1 MTPDDGLWYITDWEN
16 QNRKRYQPIS
26 KDLRIN
32 ERIRA
37 REVRVIGENGEQFGV
52 LPVYEAMRL
61 AQEHNTDLVEVAP
74 TAVPPVC
81 RLLDYG
87 RFKFEQEKKERDAR
101 KNQKVA
107 LLKEVRMGPATDEH
121 DLTFKSKAIQKF
133 LEEGDKVKVTVRFRG
148 RQMAH
153 PQLGRQ
159 VLDSILAKLQ
169 GVATVE
175 RPPLVEGRAMSMI
188 LTSAG
193 GRPAVTAAPATS
205 APAPASPPSSP
216 VS

>member
-1 MTPDDGLWYITDWEN
+1 M
-16 QNRKRYQPIS
+16 RCSPIS

-37 REVRVIGENGEQFGV
+37 REVRLIGEGGEQFGV
-52 LPVYEAMRL
+52 LPVFEALRV
-61 AQEHNTDLVEVAP
+61 AQERGVDLVEVAP

-87 RFKFEQEKKERDAR
+87 KYKFEQDKREREAR

-107 LLKEVRMGPATDEH
+107 LLKEIRMGPATDEH
-121 DLTFKSKAIQKF
+121 DIAFKSKTIQKF
-133 LEEGDKVKVTVRFRG
+133 IEEGDKVKVTVRFKG

-159 VLDSILAKLQ
+159 VLDAIAGRLQ
-169 GVATVE
+169 GVAVVE
-175 RPPLVEGRAMSMI
+175 RPPILEGRAMSMI
-188 LTSAG
+188 LTPPASSRGGGTSNQSSAV
-193 GRPAVTAAPATS
+193 PAGASPS
-205 APAPASPPSSP
+205 APGTS
-216 VS
+216 

>member
-1 MTPDDGLWYITDWEN
+1 MPWR
-16 QNRKRYQPIS
+16 RKPIS

-52 LPVYEAMRL
+52 MPLYEALRI
-61 AQEHNTDLVEVAP
+61 AQDRNLDLVEVAP

-87 RFKFEQEKKERDAR
+87 KYRFEQAKKEREAR
-101 KNQKVA
+101 KHQKVA

-121 DLTFKSKAIQKF
+121 DLEFKSKAIQRF
-133 LEEGDKVKVTVRFRG
+133 IEEGDKVKVTVRFRG

-159 VLDSILAKLQ
+159 VLDSIVAKLQ
-169 GVATVE
+169 GIAAVE
-175 RPPLVEGRAMSMI
+175 RPPVVEGRTMSMI
-188 LTSAG
+188 LTAAT
-193 GRPAVTAAPATS
+193 GRAAQA
-205 APAPASPPSSP
+205 SSP
-216 VS
+216 VSAAASPTARS

>member
-1 MTPDDGLWYITDWEN
+1 LSW
-16 QNRKRYQPIS
+16 RKKPIS

-37 REVRVIGENGEQFGV
+37 REVRVIGEDGEQFGV
-52 LPVYEAMRL
+52 MTVFEALRM
-61 AQEHNTDLVEVAP
+61 AQERGVDLVEVAP

-87 RFKFEQEKKERDAR
+87 KYRFEQDKKEREAR

-107 LLKEVRMGPATDEH
+107 LLKEIRMGPATDEH
-121 DLTFKSKAIQKF
+121 DLEFKAKAIQKF
-133 LEEGDKVKVTVRFRG
+133 IEEGDKVKVTVRFRG

-159 VLDSILAKLQ
+159 VLDSIASKLV
-169 GVATVE
+169 GVASVE
-175 RPPLVEGRAMSMI
+175 RMPLVEGRTMSMI
-188 LTSAG
+188 MTAATGKALGAG
-193 GRPAVTAAPATS
+193 TPAPAT
-205 APAPASPPSSP
+205 AGAAQPARP
-216 VS
+216 

>member
-1 MTPDDGLWYITDWEN
+1 M
-16 QNRKRYQPIS
+16 
-26 KDLRIN
+26 N

-52 LPVYEAMRL
+52 LPLYEALRL
-61 AQEHNTDLVEVAP
+61 AQDHYTDLVEVAP

-87 RFKFEQEKKERDAR
+87 RYKFEQEKKERDAR

-107 LLKEVRMGPATDEH
+107 LLKEVRMGPSTDEH
-121 DLTFKSKAIQKF
+121 DLTFKSRAIQKF
-133 LEEGDKVKVTVRFRG
+133 LQEGDKVKVTVRFRG

-169 GVATVE
+169 GVASVE
-175 RPPLVEGRAMSMI
+175 RPPVVEGRTMSMI
-188 LTSAG
+188 LTAATGRSAS
-193 GRPAVTAAPATS
+193 AAPAS
-205 APAPASPPSSP
+205 AAPASSSP
-216 VS
+216 ATPVT

>member
-1 MTPDDGLWYITDWEN
+1 
-16 QNRKRYQPIS
+16 
-26 KDLRIN
+26 
-32 ERIRA
+32 
-37 REVRVIGENGEQFGV
+37 VIGENGEQYGV
-52 LPVYEAMRL
+52 LPLYEALRV
-61 AQEHNTDLVEVAP
+61 AQDHNTDLVEVAP

-87 RFKFEQEKKERDAR
+87 RYKFEQEKKERDAR

-121 DLTFKSKAIQKF
+121 DLAFKSKAIQKF
-133 LEEGDKVKVTVRFRG
+133 LQEGDKVKVTVRFRG

-159 VLDSILAKLQ
+159 VLDSILARLQ

-175 RPPLVEGRAMSMI
+175 RPPIVEGRTMSMI
-188 LTSAG
+188 LTAAT
-193 GRPAVTAAPATS
+193 GRAASGTPVAAAPSST
-205 APAPASPPSSP
+205 PPSVSP
-216 VS
+216 TS

>member
-1 MTPDDGLWYITDWEN
+1 LSQRW
-16 QNRKRYQPIS
+16 KPIS

-37 REVRVIGENGEQFGV
+37 REVRVIGDGGEQFGV
-52 LPVYEAMRL
+52 FPVFEALRM
-61 AQEHNTDLVEVAP
+61 AQERGVDLVEVAP
-74 TAVPPVC
+74 TAIPPVC

-87 RFKFEQEKKERDAR
+87 KYRFEQDKKEREAR

-121 DLTFKSKAIQKF
+121 DLEFKSKAIQKF
-133 LEEGDKVKVTVRFRG
+133 LQEGDKVKVTVRFRG

-159 VLDSILAKLQ
+159 VLDSIVAKLQ
-169 GVATVE
+169 GVAAVE
-175 RPPLVEGRAMSMI
+175 RPPLVEGRTMSMI
-188 LTSAG
+188 LTSGPSRGNALATAAAAA
-193 GRPAVTAAPATS
+193 PAAPATS
-205 APAPASPPSSP
+205 S
-216 VS
+216 

>member
-1 MTPDDGLWYITDWEN
+1 VCYIVEQIHTIVRE
-16 QNRKRYQPIS
+16 PIS
-26 KDLRIN
+26 KDLRVN

-37 REVRVIGENGEQFGV
+37 REVRLIGDNGEQFGV
-52 LPVYEAMRL
+52 VPLFEALRI
-61 AQEHNTDLVEVAP
+61 AQDRGLDLVEVAP
-74 TAVPPVC
+74 TAIPPVC

-87 RFKFEQEKKERDAR
+87 KYKFEQDKKEREAR

-121 DLTFKSKAIQKF
+121 DIAFKSRTIQKF
-133 LEEGDKVKVTVRFRG
+133 IEEGDKVKVTVRFKG

-159 VLDSILAKLQ
+159 VLDQIVGRLQ

-175 RPPLVEGRAMSMI
+175 RPPVQEGRAMSMI
-188 LTSAG
+188 LTAASTRPSG
-193 GRPAVTAAPATS
+193 GAVPAAAPTASNSATPNPTS
-205 APAPASPPSSP
+205 
-216 VS
+216 

>member
-1 MTPDDGLWYITDWEN
+1 MHSTLVFVWRI
-16 QNRKRYQPIS
+16 RPIS

-37 REVRVIGENGEQFGV
+37 REVRVIGEGGEQFGV
-52 LPVYEAMRL
+52 MSIFEALRM
-61 AQEHNTDLVEVAP
+61 AQERALDLVEVAP

-87 RFKFEQEKKERDAR
+87 KYRFEQDKKEREAR

-107 LLKEVRMGPATDEH
+107 LLKEIRMGPATDEH
-121 DLTFKSKAIQKF
+121 DLEFKAKAIQKF
-133 LEEGDKVKVTVRFRG
+133 IEEGDKVKVTVRFRG

-159 VLDSILAKLQ
+159 VLDSIAQKLT
-169 GVATVE
+169 GVASVE
-175 RPPLVEGRAMSMI
+175 RMPLVEGRTMSMI
-188 LTSAG
+188 M
-193 GRPAVTAAPATS
+193 TAATGRAAGAGTPQPAAASASQATS
-205 APAPASPPSSP
+205 S
-216 VS
+216 